1 MKKEILH
8 NKINRN
14 ILIKELKKE
23 TFNRITCSFYKYI
36 DIENPIGLRDR
47 LYISWSNF
55 NIFGRIYVSKEGI
68 NAQLSCPEHNWNKFK
83 MNLNDL
89 NILKNIQIKKAVV
102 EGNSFYKLT
111 IKVRD
116 EIVAYGLKD
125 NDYDINKTGKHINSR
140 DFNTL
145 VEKKGTVL
153 IDMRNYYE
161 SEVGKFKNALIPD
174 QETSK
179 KLLPNVKKMLKGKEN
194 SEILMYC
201 TGGIRC
207 EKASSYLLKQG
218 FNNIKQLKGGI
229 IQYSH
234 DVKKNNLESKFIGK
248 NFVFDKRMGERITS
262 DIIGKC
268 HICDK
273 PADNH
278 VDCNNDACH
287 ILFIQCDECNKKLL
301 GCCSIECKDFY
312 LLPKEKQQEF
322 KKDPKKIISNTVNSK
337 SIKPRLKSITRRYEI
352 EK

>member
-140 DFNTL
+140 DFNT
-145 VEKKGTVL
+145 
-153 IDMRNYYE
+153 
-161 SEVGKFKNALIPD
+161 
-174 QETSK
+174 
-179 KLLPNVKKMLKGKEN
+179 
-194 SEILMYC
+194 
-201 TGGIRC
+201 
-207 EKASSYLLKQG
+207 
-218 FNNIKQLKGGI
+218 
-229 IQYSH
+229 
-234 DVKKNNLESKFIGK
+234 
-248 NFVFDKRMGERITS
+248 
-262 DIIGKC
+262 
-268 HICDK
+268 
-273 PADNH
+273 
-278 VDCNNDACH
+278 
-287 ILFIQCDECNKKLL
+287 
-301 GCCSIECKDFY
+301 
-312 LLPKEKQQEF
+312 
-322 KKDPKKIISNTVNSK
+322 
-337 SIKPRLKSITRRYEI
+337 
-352 EK
+352 